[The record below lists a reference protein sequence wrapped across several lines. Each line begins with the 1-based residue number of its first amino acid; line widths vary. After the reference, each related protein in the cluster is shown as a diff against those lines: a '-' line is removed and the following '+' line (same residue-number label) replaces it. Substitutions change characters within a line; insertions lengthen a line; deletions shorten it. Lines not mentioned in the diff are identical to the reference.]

1 MEIILLERIE
11 KLGQMGEIV
20 KVKDGYARN
29 FLLPQ
34 KRALRAT
41 EENKSRFETQR
52 VQLEAHNL
60 ERREEAKVIADKLDG
75 TRYVVLRQASDT
87 GQLYGS
93 VSGRDIAQAV
103 VDAGFTIEKRQVN
116 LTAPI
121 KTLGVHEVRIDL
133 HPEVSASVSV
143 NVARSEEEAEAQS
156 AAPVEGATPETA
168 GFFET
173 EEAALEAEQELS
185 ESDEET
191 ESATTVTVPEK
202 TETNESPDGESAA

>member
-156 AAPVEGATPETA
+156 AAPVEGAAPETA

-173 EEAALEAEQELS
+173 EEAALEAEQDLS

-191 ESATTVTVPEK
+191 ESATAVTVPEK
-202 TETNESPDGESAA
+202 TATNESPDGESAA